1 MMLAHGIPRSS
12 RGFTLLEVL
21 MVVLVVGILSAMVLL
36 GLNPGGAER
45 HLNDEAERLASL
57 LSLAGSEAVM
67 QNREYGLQFDDN
79 GYRFLCMDNATQR
92 WSLCEGDSLFKE
104 HELPDGLEI
113 RVIASSR
120 MQIPEATISRAEM
133 HQAKPSVAGEAADL
147 QPDILLLSSGEA
159 SPGELEIRVTDDSSK
174 RIKVVLDEIGRVR
187 WGDQIDEAQ
196 NNAG

>member
-1 MMLAHGIPRSS
+1 MMLTHGNPRAS

-36 GLNPGGAER
+36 SLNPGGAER

-79 GYRFLCMDNATQR
+79 GYRFLCMDNTTQR

-104 HELPDGLEI
+104 HKLPDGLEI
-113 RVIASSR
+113 RVLASSR
-120 MQIPEATISRAEM
+120 MQIPEAPMSQAES
-133 HQAKPSVAGEAADL
+133 SVAQEAPDL

-159 SPGELEIRVTDDSSK
+159 SPGELEVRVIDDPSK
-174 RIKVVLDEIGRVR
+174 RVKVVLDEIGRVR